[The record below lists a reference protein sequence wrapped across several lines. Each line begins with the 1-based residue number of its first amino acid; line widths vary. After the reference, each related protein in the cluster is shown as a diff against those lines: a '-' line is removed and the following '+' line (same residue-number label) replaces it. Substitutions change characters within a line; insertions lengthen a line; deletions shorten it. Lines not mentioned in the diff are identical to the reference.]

1 MKKNMIFAAALAALV
16 SLGACSGDKD
26 HGKCHGKDKGECA
39 KKECCKKADKTY
51 TGVLP
56 AADAY
61 GVRYT
66 LTLDFD
72 EKNGGDYDLVQTYF
86 NIDSTGVVDVASFVS
101 EGDFTTGK
109 TAAGV
114 DYINLKGKGADEM
127 YFVAEGDS
135 AIVMTDATY
144 TPAATPGVNYTLK
157 AAK

>member
-1 MKKNMIFAAALAALV
+1 MKKNIIFAAALAALV
-16 SLGACSGDKD
+16 SLGACSG
-26 HGKCHGKDKGECA
+26 GKCDSNAKGDCT

-66 LTLDFD
+66 LTLDFDD

-109 TAAGV
+109 TAAGA

-144 TPAATPGVNYTLK
+144 TPAATPGMNYTLK
-157 AAK
+157 AAKK

>member
-1 MKKNMIFAAALAALV
+1 MKKNIIFAAALAALV
-16 SLGACSGDKD
+16 SLGACSG
-26 HGKCHGKDKGECA
+26 GKCDSKAKGDCT

-72 EKNGGDYDLVQTYF
+72 DEKNGGDYDLVQTYF
-86 NIDSTGVVDVASFVS
+86 NVDSTGIVDVASFVS

-109 TAAGV
+109 TAAGT
-114 DYINLKGKGADEM
+114 DYINLGKGAEAM
-127 YFVAEGDS
+127 YFVVEGDS

-144 TPAATPGVNYTLK
+144 TPAATPGMNYTLK
-157 AAK
+157 AAKK